1 MNFRLLCRGSLLL
14 AFASLLS
21 ACLSAPQSAALVQQ
35 TDSQSFEP
43 VVINLLPFFSQS
55 AYQCGPAALA
65 TMLVYSEVTVSP
77 DDLVPLVYVPERKG
91 SFQFE
96 MVAATRSYERLAY
109 QLAPTLNAVLDEV
122 RAGHPVL
129 VLQNLGLSWYPRWH
143 FAVVKGFDLGRQKII
158 LNSGAFENYEMSLT
172 TFELTWAR
180 AQYWAMLVL
189 EPGRMPSNAE
199 PNAYYIALASLEETH
214 PQADIVS
221 GYRSGLR
228 AWPTDQNL
236 LMGYGNLLY
245 QEGRKAEAA
254 TLFREVITYHRA
266 YAPAWNNLAQILLD
280 NGDRVE
286 ARANVLQAIELGGPF
301 IETYRATLMKIDAAQ

>member
-1 MNFRLLCRGSLLL
+1 
-14 AFASLLS
+14 
-21 ACLSAPQSAALVQQ
+21 
-35 TDSQSFEP
+35 
-43 VVINLLPFFSQS
+43 
-55 AYQCGPAALA
+55 
-65 TMLVYSEVTVSP
+65 
-77 DDLVPLVYVPERKG
+77 LVYVPERKG

-158 LNSGAFENYEMSLT
+158 LNSGTFENYEMSLT

-180 AQYWAMLVL
+180 AQYWAMLAL

-199 PNAYYIALASLEETH
+199 PNAYYIALASLEESH

-254 TLFREVITYHRA
+254 TLFREVITYHSA

-280 NGDRVE
+280 NGDRVA